1 MATQAQL
8 IFKRILLY
16 NKLSNEADL
25 DALLERVPDP
35 EQAIRLLVQQ
45 QVVNAKQ
52 ATDLIAIYRKQLAQV
67 TAQAAQAP
75 APAPT
80 PAAQPP
86 AAAGGAAVQAKAA
99 AAKDM
104 VLRLLKAA
112 RDAHA
117 SDLYIKSNHVPI
129 GRIAGQLRDL
139 KMPPIPA
146 EACEQALIAILS
158 DRHRKRFLETK
169 DLDFCY
175 DGGPELG
182 RFRTSYLR
190 HRGGVDG
197 IFRLIPNRV
206 PSLQELGLPDQ
217 VAKFTQY
224 RQGIVIITGP
234 KSSGKTTTLAA
245 MVDLINST
253 RAEHIITIEDPIE
266 FLHPCKKAHVN
277 QREVGTH
284 TESFHTALRA
294 ALREAPDV
302 IMVGEMRD
310 LETTSLAITAA
321 ETGHLVLATL
331 HTPNAVRT
339 IGRVLDVFPPKE
351 QGQIRTMLS
360 ESLRG
365 IVSQRLLPSAD
376 GRSLHLA
383 IEILINTPA
392 AGNLIREDK
401 AFQLTSV
408 MQTGK
413 KLGMVLMDESLIRLA
428 QEGKIAPEEA
438 MQRADDPDF
447 VQNSLMPQKKR
458 R

>member
-1 MATQAQL
+1 
-8 IFKRILLY
+8 
-16 NKLSNEADL
+16 
-25 DALLERVPDP
+25 
-35 EQAIRLLVQQ
+35 
-45 QVVNAKQ
+45 
-52 ATDLIAIYRKQLAQV
+52 
-67 TAQAAQAP
+67 
-75 APAPT
+75 
-80 PAAQPP
+80 
-86 AAAGGAAVQAKAA
+86 
-99 AAKDM
+99 M